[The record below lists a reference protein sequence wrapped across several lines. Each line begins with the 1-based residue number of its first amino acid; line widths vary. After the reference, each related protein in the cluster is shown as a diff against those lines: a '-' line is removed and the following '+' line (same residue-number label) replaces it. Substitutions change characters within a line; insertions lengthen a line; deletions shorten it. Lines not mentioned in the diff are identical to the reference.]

1 MATFEQSRHGVGRS
15 VSAGSVARASSR
27 GLPRPVGV
35 FETLEMAFGYLVT
48 GPAPLA
54 VKGHLFPD
62 LPDRHIPL
70 HQLRVRLLSPLVS
83 TSTRAAVWSYLVR
96 QARTSS
102 PRQSSWTVGAAGMA
116 LPELLRIVGALAR
129 SYAGEL
135 EDLEAAA
142 LGAFLGELRR
152 VDLDDTRD
160 PRLRWRL
167 LIAAY
172 RATRT
177 LRDTTHTTIPDP
189 GAQHGRA
196 RTPAGGRVDRLGSS
210 ARRGGQPR

>member
-1 MATFEQSRHGVGRS
+1 MAAFEQPRHGLGRS
-15 VSAGSVARASSR
+15 VATGPDARCSAR

-54 VKGHLFPD
+54 MKGHLFPD

-83 TSTRAAVWSYLVR
+83 NSTRAAVWSYLVR
-96 QARTSS
+96 QARTRGA
-102 PRQSSWTVGAAGMA
+102 RQSSWTVGAAGMA

-129 SYAGEL
+129 TYAGEL

-167 LIAAY
+167 LTAAY

-177 LRDTTHTTIPDP
+177 LRDTTHNTAPD
-189 GAQHGRA
+189 AA
-196 RTPAGGRVDRLGSS
+196 RDGGPQR
-210 ARRGGQPR
+210 